1 MYKVDRLPPKAMQV
15 NESVT
20 NFILATVPARWLA
33 CGLPVQQHFF
43 ALKLGLSA
51 FASLLRRSG
60 YEGHEAMADKIGFV
74 LTEAEGG
81 FILIILC

>member
-43 ALKLGLSA
+43 AFESA

>member
-43 ALKLGLSA
+43 ALKLGLIGFVSRV
-51 FASLLRRSG
+51 FELKLGS
-60 YEGHEAMADKIGFV
+60 IGFV
-74 LTEAEGG
+74 LG
-81 FILIILC
+81 